1 MTGVRAVG
9 FARLARFA
17 ALASAAALTLSAHA
31 ALFEDDDARKAI
43 LDLRGKIQQNEDA
56 QRQRAE
62 QIGTQLQDQLGPLR
76 RSLLDLNGQIE
87 LLRVEIAKLRGQ
99 NETLARDVSELQR
112 KLSDQTASIDTRL
125 KPLEPQKVAL
135 DGREFQVEPDERR
148 QYEAAMGLVRR
159 GDFAEAATAL
169 TSFQRRFP
177 TSGYS
182 DSARFWLGNAQYGR
196 RDYKGAIA
204 TFKAFISGNPEHP
217 RAAEALLALA
227 NCQIEL
233 KDTKSAR
240 RSLGDL
246 IKLYPGTE
254 AAQAGK
260 ERLAS
265 LK

>member
-1 MTGVRAVG
+1 VTGLRSVCFG
-9 FARLARFA
+9 RFA
-17 ALASAAALTLSAHA
+17 ALLTGALLSLSAHA

-43 LDLRGKIQQNEDA
+43 LELRSKIQQNEDA

-62 QIGTQLQDQLGPLR
+62 QIGTQVQDQLGPLR
-76 RSLLDLNGQIE
+76 RSMLDLNGQIE
-87 LLRVEIAKLRGQ
+87 LLRSEIAKLRGQ
-99 NETLARDVSELQR
+99 NETLVRDVSELQR
-112 KLSDQTASIDTRL
+112 KLNDQSASIETRL

-135 DGREFQVEPDERR
+135 DGREFQVAPEERR

-169 TSFQRRFP
+169 ASFQRRFP

-182 DSARFWLGNAQYGR
+182 DSVRFWLGNAQYGQ
-196 RDYKGAIA
+196 RDYKDAIA
-204 TFKAFISGNPEHP
+204 TFKAFISGNPAHP

-233 KDTKSAR
+233 KDSKAAR

-254 AAQAGK
+254 AANAGK